1 MGGRYFQHFLINRA
15 HTGMVRQQRRDIG
28 RTVSDRPYPLPRRI
42 AEAKAALIAPY
53 LKHLIDFGIVHTR
66 QFQIQDV
73 AADRRRSEE
82 HTSELQSLM
91 RTSYT
96 VFCLKKKTTIQRSNQ
111 QIPTNTTTSIQ
122 EKQHTEYNT
131 TG

>member
-1 MGGRYFQHFLINRA
+1 MDGRYFQHFLINRA

-73 AADRRRSEE
+73 AADRRNMFDQFHEIRSEE
-82 HTSELQSLM
+82 HTSELKSLM
-91 RTSYT
+91 RNS
-96 VFCLKKKTTIQRSNQ
+96 
-111 QIPTNTTTSIQ
+111 
-122 EKQHTEYNT
+122 
-131 TG
+131 